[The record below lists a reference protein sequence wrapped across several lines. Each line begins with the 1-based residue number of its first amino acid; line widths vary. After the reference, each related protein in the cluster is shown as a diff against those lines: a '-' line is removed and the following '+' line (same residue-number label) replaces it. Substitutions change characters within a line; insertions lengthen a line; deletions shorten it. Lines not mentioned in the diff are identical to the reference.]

1 MAPVASFSQIYSQ
14 APLGALCLNYSKKA
28 GRFHVAPVAI
38 GVKAVRKNVI
48 FDFGGV
54 LLDWDPR
61 YLYRPYFNDDAKM
74 EKFLAEI
81 CTGEWNSQMD
91 AGKPFAEGVKE
102 LCAKYP
108 EWTKEIE
115 LYHSGWSTMLHG
127 ALADGVE
134 LLKKIKA
141 DPRFTVYGLTNW
153 SAETFPYAFNHYRF
167 LDDFEGIVV
176 SGEEMMKKPDK
187 RIYYTLL
194 ERYHLKADE
203 CIFIDDSQANID
215 TANKIGIHGLLWR
228 HNPDEVW
235 AEIERLYH
243 EASAE

>member
-1 MAPVASFSQIYSQ
+1 M
-14 APLGALCLNYSKKA
+14 
-28 GRFHVAPVAI
+28 
-38 GVKAVRKNVI
+38 RKNVI

-127 ALADGVE
+127 ALADGGRD
-134 LLKKIKA
+134 LPLC
-141 DPRFTVYGLTNW
+141 L
-153 SAETFPYAFNHYRF
+153 
-167 LDDFEGIVV
+167 
-176 SGEEMMKKPDK
+176 
-187 RIYYTLL
+187 
-194 ERYHLKADE
+194 
-203 CIFIDDSQANID
+203 
-215 TANKIGIHGLLWR
+215 
-228 HNPDEVW
+228 
-235 AEIERLYH
+235 
-243 EASAE
+243 